1 MVLRVSREFCIRSA
15 VFKLV
20 PRDPV
25 GLRVLFRLE
34 SQVKKTMTNWG
45 LETAVSSH
53 NLNHALRFRHVHVRP
68 ANILRTRT
76 VLRFP
81 ISVFEVDSCMRRVK
95 TVYLFRRHGPD

>member
-1 MVLRVSREFCIRSA
+1 MVFRVSREFCIRSA

-20 PRDPV
+20 PHGPV
-25 GLRVLFRLE
+25 GLRVLFRLQVE
-34 SQVKKTMTNWG
+34 SQVKKVMTNWE

-81 ISVFEVDSCMRRVK
+81 IFC
-95 TVYLFRRHGPD
+95 F